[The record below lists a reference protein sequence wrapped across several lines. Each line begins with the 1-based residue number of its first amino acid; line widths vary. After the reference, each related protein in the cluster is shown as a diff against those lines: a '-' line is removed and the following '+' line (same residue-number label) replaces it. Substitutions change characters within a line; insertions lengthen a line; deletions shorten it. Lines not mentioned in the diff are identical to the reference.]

1 MPIQMVINMNRINQG
16 NDYLYLNV
24 SDVDNLENN
33 KNYIIN
39 DNILDDELVLDIPD
53 GFVLKFYVLPTKKI
67 INLKVIQNNNSDV
80 EVYFSILG
88 DDNKCHNIK
97 NNIIGSNNK
106 TLVKGRVLSDLSDVS
121 LTVEGEIFKGT
132 LNNVYTEDIKGL
144 NLNNGFIK
152 IVPNLLV
159 STDNVLANHLVSISD
174 IRKDEVNYLMQKG
187 ISYNVARDILINT
200 FINNMYPDDIKNN
213 IAWR

>member
-88 DDNKCHNIK
+88 DDNKSHNIK

-106 TLVKGRVLSDLSDVS
+106 TLVKGRVLSDSSEVS

-144 NLNNGFIK
+144 NLNNGFVK

-187 ISYNVARDILINT
+187 ISYNAARDIIINT
-200 FINNMYPDDIKNN
+200 FINNIYPDDIKK
-213 IAWR
+213 